1 MVAKTGLPAW
11 LALARVPGLG
21 AVGIGALLDRLGTPD
36 AVFGASGDELS
47 GYGLRA
53 SARAAIRDLDW
64 ACIQPDL
71 NWLSAG
77 PGRQC
82 LTLHDKA
89 YPRLLAETAGAP
101 PILFVD
107 GDPACLSDP
116 QLAIVGSR
124 NPSPDG
130 LAQARSFAQELSA
143 YGILVTSG
151 LAAGIDGA
159 AHQAALSAGGRT
171 VAVLGTGI
179 DRIYPE
185 RHRRLAASI
194 REGGALVSEFPVGT
208 PPRAEYFPRRNRII
222 SGLAM
227 GTLVVE
233 ATQRSGSLITARCC
247 AEQGRELFAIPGSIR
262 NPLTKGCHR
271 LIRDGAK
278 LTETVEDIL
287 EELSPLAGV
296 VLKQAAEAAPDM
308 PCADSEHDHVLNE
321 MGFAPIS
328 LDDLC
333 MRSEMSAARLSS
345 ILLLLEMENR
355 VISVPGGLY
364 LRCKRQGSL

>member
-21 AVGIGALLDRLGTPD
+21 AIGIGALLKRLGSPD
-36 AVFGASGDELS
+36 AVFVASDDELA
-47 GYGLRA
+47 GCGLRPG
-53 SARAAIRDLDW
+53 ARAALRGLDW
-64 ACIQPDL
+64 ACIRQDL
-71 NWLSAG
+71 DWLQS
-77 PGRQC
+77 PGRHC
-82 LTLHDKA
+82 LTLHDAA
-89 YPRLLAETAGAP
+89 YPRLLTETEGAP
-101 PILFVD
+101 PVLFVD
-107 GDPACLSDP
+107 GDPDCLSDP
-116 QLAIVGSR
+116 QLAVVGSR

-130 LAQARSFAQELSA
+130 LAQARTFAQELSA

-159 AHQAALSAGGRT
+159 AHQAALDAGSRT

-179 DRIYPE
+179 DRVYPE

-194 REGGALVSEFPVGT
+194 RGRGALVSEFPVGT

-262 NPLTKGCHR
+262 NPLTKGCYR

-278 LTETVEDIL
+278 LTETVDDIL
-287 EELSPLAGV
+287 AELSPLAGV
-296 VLKQAAEAAPDM
+296 ILGQSTEPAPDA
-308 PCADSEHDHVLNE
+308 PCADPEHDRVLNE

-333 MRSEMSAARLSS
+333 VRSGVPAARLST
-345 ILLLLEMENR
+345 ILLLMEMENR

-364 LRCKRQGSL
+364 LRCKRQGNT

>member
-1 MVAKTGLPAW
+1 MVAKTGLAAW
-11 LALARVPGLG
+11 LALVRVPGLG
-21 AVGIGALLDRLGTPD
+21 AIGIGTLLERLGSPE
-36 AVFGASGDELS
+36 AVFVASDDELAAC
-47 GYGLRA
+47 GMRKG
-53 SARAAIRDLDW
+53 ARAGIRGLDWALIRPDLDW
-64 ACIQPDL
+64 LEA
-71 NWLSAG
+71 AG
-77 PGRQC
+77 RSC
-82 LTLHDKA
+82 LTLHDPA
-89 YPRLLAETAGAP
+89 YPRLLAETTGAP
-101 PILFVD
+101 PILFID
-107 GDPACLSDP
+107 GDPDCLSEP
-116 QLAIVGSR
+116 QVAVVGSR

-130 LAQARSFAQELSA
+130 LAQARTFARDLSE
-143 YGILVTSG
+143 YGIVVTSG

-159 AHQAALSAGGRT
+159 AHQAALDAGGGT

-194 REGGALVSEFPVGT
+194 RERGALVSEFPVGT

-262 NPLTKGCHR
+262 NPLAKGCHR

-296 VLKQAAEAAPDM
+296 ILKQDAEQVPEAPCSD
-308 PCADSEHDHVLNE
+308 PEHARILNE

-328 LDDLC
+328 LDDLY
-333 MRSEMSAARLSS
+333 MRSGVSASRLSA

-364 LRCKRQGSL
+364 LRCKRQGNT